1 MAHLTYRQ
9 KIFPVGGT
17 TGQRF
22 AHRNL
27 INGSSCNEISL
38 NSDPVFLE
46 LSALTSEKI
55 HSHFSHPNLFLCK
68 LLQIR
73 AYAVN

>member
-1 MAHLTYRQ
+1 MAYLQQ
-9 KIFPVGGT
+9 KLLPVGGT

-38 NSDPVFLE
+38 NSDPGFFLM
-46 LSALTSEKI
+46 SSLTSENI
-55 HSHFSHPNLFLCK
+55 HSHFSHTNLFLWK